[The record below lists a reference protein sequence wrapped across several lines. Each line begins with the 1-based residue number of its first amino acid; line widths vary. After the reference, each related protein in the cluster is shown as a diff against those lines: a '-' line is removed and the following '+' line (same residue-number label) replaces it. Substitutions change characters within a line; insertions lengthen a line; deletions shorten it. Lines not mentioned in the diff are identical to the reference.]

1 MHSNGCS
8 RVWPM
13 AVGAAFLVSASFNV
27 AAAATRCVNPGK
39 HGCFSK
45 ITAAVAAAKAG
56 DTITVAPGTY
66 VEGDIVIGKP
76 LSLIGAGSTKTIID
90 ASGKGNGVYID
101 GLDHPGLGE
110 VAVTGFTVEK
120 AKFEGILVTNATAV
134 TISDNRVTNN
144 DLALNPKT
152 AVCPGQP
159 PFETNEGFD
168 CGEGIHLSGVDHSI
182 VSGNLSENNSGGIL
196 LSDDTGATHDNF
208 VTGNAARNNPFD
220 CGITLASHSLYSKAP
235 TKLRGVD
242 DNTISGNESSGNGHG
257 VKGAGAGVGLF
268 VAPTGLETAG
278 NVVIGNTLTDNGLPG
293 VAFHLHTALKGQN
306 VDDNLIAGNEISG
319 NGADTADAATPGP
332 TGINVF
338 GAKAIAGAVITR
350 NTIRS
355 GQIDIA
361 ANNGG
366 TLDAHLNDLLG
377 AGKTGVDNL
386 GKGSVNATQNSVGV
400 FGWPGCRGV
409 FEDRRQGR
417 HFHPVSDQA
426 GRPALAP
433 LQAIA
438 AAIGLGEASDAD
450 APVGSPL
457 RGVCRI
463 IGDHPRH
470 LRQSPGYPL

>member
-1 MHSNGCS
+1 
-8 RVWPM
+8 M
-13 AVGAAFLVSASFNV
+13 AIGAAALLAVTLNA
-27 AAAATRCVNPGK
+27 AAAATLCVNPGK
-39 HGCFSK
+39 RGCFSK
-45 ITAAVAAAKAG
+45 IAAAVAAAKAG

-76 LSLIGAGSTKTIID
+76 LSLIGAGRTTTVID
-90 ASGKGNGVYID
+90 ASGKGNGIYID
-101 GLDHPGLGE
+101 GLDHPGLGA

-134 TISDNRVTNN
+134 TISGNRVANN
-144 DLALNPKT
+144 DLALNPAS

-196 LSDDTGATHDNF
+196 LSDDTGATHNIF
-208 VTGNAARNNPFD
+208 VIGNTVRNNPFD
-220 CGITLASHSLYSKAP
+220 CGITLASHALYSKAP

-242 DNTISGNESSGNGHG
+242 DNTISGNESTGNGHA

-306 VDDNLIAGNEISG
+306 LDDNLIAGNDISG

-338 GAKAIAGAVITR
+338 GAAAIAGAVITH
-350 NTIRS
+350 NTIR
-355 GQIDIA
+355 GEQFDIV
-361 ANNGG
+361 ANNAG
-366 TLDAHLNDLLG
+366 TLNAHLNNLLG
-377 AGKTGVDNL
+377 AGKTGVANL
-386 GKGSVNATQNSVGV
+386 DKGSVNATQNWWGCSG
-400 FGWPGCRGV
+400 GPGAAGCSKIAGKRV
-409 FEDRRQGR
+409 TFMP
-417 HFHPVSDQA
+417 FLTKPADQ
-426 GRPALAP
+426 P
-433 LQAIA
+433 
-438 AAIGLGEASDAD
+438 
-450 APVGSPL
+450 
-457 RGVCRI
+457 
-463 IGDHPRH
+463 
-470 LRQSPGYPL
+470 